1 MTHAALGGTFYQIH
15 STYPVYPARKDN
27 DSGSASCRNCFC
39 LS

>member
-15 STYPVYPARKDN
+15 STYPARKDN